1 MSEHKPVPFK
11 KILDKDEYSDSDN
24 VKCIQGTITA
34 LYKVRS
40 GEGQSGHYEFQNADM
55 KDAAGDTIKVCFS
68 NQTQPESAKGK
79 LVTISSYKHDT
90 HGWLGIKVVDEEFT
104 AKSGPKKDQLIKQR
118 TLKFSS
124 TAKIEYEGGAPT
136 AGQSAGN
143 SGNADC
149 KPMQLPNN
157 VHPTKALSD
166 MILLHAKITDLVNE
180 TYDAKDDAFKQGSTN
195 TLFIESC
202 RQGLQFDFGARVSK
216 PPTKTYP
223 PAPKDPTKWKEC
235 VLSAGSNEGKTLG
248 EISNEDIKKLFDYYD
263 AKGSNTDLAECVYQA
278 ARDLELIPKTTPVED
293 EIPMGNND
301 EPIDIPF

>member
-136 AGQSAGN
+136 VGQSAGN
-143 SGNADC
+143 PGSGGGG
-149 KPMQLPNN
+149 QHQSTE
-157 VHPTKALSD
+157 HPATVLNDLMCMHCA
-166 MILLHAKITDLVNE
+166 ITVLVNE
-180 TYDAKDDAFKQGSTN
+180 NYHEETTPEFRQAAVA
-195 TLFIESC
+195 TLFIEGC
-202 RQGLQFDFGARVSK
+202 RQGIQYNFKDRAGK
-216 PPTKTYP
+216 PIQKKYPPT
-223 PAPKDPTKWKEC
+223 PKDPTKWKEC